1 MTVKSKTF
9 LATMKDEKGQ
19 NLIEFALVV
28 PMLIILFIGI
38 AEFGRAW
45 MSQNILTGAAREA
58 ARLAAVPPPYGG
70 LDNATARANQILDSA
85 NIPPPPSRSVTVNIP
100 TGSYGEVTATV
111 TYAFPVVIAGFVPGL
126 DNATIPLSST
136 TTMRKE
142 Y

>member
-58 ARLAAVPPPYGG
+58 ARIAAVDTPYGG
-70 LDNATARANQILDSA
+70 LNNAYARANEILDSA
-85 NIPPPPSRSVTVNIP
+85 LIPVGSRSVNVNIP
-100 TGSYGEVTATV
+100 AANWSDVTATV
-111 TYAFPVVIAGFVPGL
+111 TYNFPVVLFGFIPGL
-126 DNATIPLSST
+126 DNATITLSST